1 MIFPSGGPL
10 PRHPSQLYEATLEG
24 LVLFAVLALLMRAG
38 ALKRPGLII
47 GCFAVGYAAARTF
60 CEFFREPDAQLGFL
74 WGGATMGQLLSVP
87 LFLAGVGFIVY
98 ALQAAA
104 ASETL
109 VEERSPLEADIRRRI
124 ALGGPMPVAEY
135 MALCLFDP
143 AHGYYT
149 THDPFG
155 ARGDF
160 ITAPEVSQM
169 FGELIGLWVSA
180 VWKQMGAPE
189 NVRLIELG
197 PGRGTMMKDALRA
210 VKIVPEF
217 RTAIVAHLVEVS
229 PRLRAQQE
237 RDARGCR
244 RPRFLAR
251 GLAEVPKGPAIILAN
266 EFFDALPVNQAIKTE
281 RGWHERRI
289 QIDST
294 DQLAFTIATRTAA
307 VFSDARLP
315 PALQAPRTGAIFEW
329 RADTVAI
336 ELGRRIAEGRG
347 AALVIDYGH
356 TETGLGETLAG
367 SRSTRLRRSPDFP
380 RPSRPYCPC
389 RFPVLGRAI
398 EAMGTTGFGPIE
410 QSLFLGGLVSNNAPL
425 A

>member
-1 MIFPSGGPL
+1 
-10 PRHPSQLYEATLEG
+10 
-24 LVLFAVLALLMRAG
+24 
-38 ALKRPGLII
+38 
-47 GCFAVGYAAARTF
+47 
-60 CEFFREPDAQLGFL
+60 
-74 WGGATMGQLLSVP
+74 
-87 LFLAGVGFIVY
+87 
-98 ALQAAA
+98 
-104 ASETL
+104 
-109 VEERSPLEADIRRRI
+109 VEERSPLDAEIRRRI
-124 ALGGPMPVAEY
+124 ALAGPMPVAEY

-210 VKIVPEF
+210 VQIVPEF
-217 RTAIVAHLVEVS
+217 RAAIVAHLVEVS
-229 PRLRAQQE
+229 PLLRAQQE
-237 RDARGCR
+237 KTLEDVGVPVFWHA
-244 RPRFLAR
+244 A
-251 GLAEVPKGPAIILAN
+251 LAEVPKGPAIILAN

-294 DQLAFTIATRTAA
+294 DQLAFTIAPETLPFFQTL
-307 VFSDARLP
+307 LP
-315 PALQAPRTGAIFEW
+315 PALQVPRAGAIFEW
-329 RADTVAI
+329 RADAAAI
-336 ELGRRIAEGRG
+336 ELGRRIADGRG

-356 TETGLGETLAG
+356 TETGLGETLQAVGQHAYADPLTFPG
-367 SRSTRLRRSPDFP
+367 SLDLTAHVDFQ
-380 RPSRPYCPC
+380 S
-389 RFPVLGRAI
+389 LGRAI
-398 EAMGTTGFGPIE
+398 EAMGTAGFGPIE
-410 QSLFLGGLVSNNAPL
+410 QSLFLRRLGIEQRAAALKAKAARVADIDQEL
-425 A
+425 ARLIGHNRTAMGELFKVAAFVHPSVGVPPGFAA